1 MTVETLK
8 ETVEMQ
14 RDKIRDMDKHIDDLE
29 RMLREEQAKNRVMM
43 RFLKDKF
50 GMEFIER
57 VESNLQE
64 RYEKDKS

>member
-57 VESNLQE
+57 VESNL
-64 RYEKDKS
+64 